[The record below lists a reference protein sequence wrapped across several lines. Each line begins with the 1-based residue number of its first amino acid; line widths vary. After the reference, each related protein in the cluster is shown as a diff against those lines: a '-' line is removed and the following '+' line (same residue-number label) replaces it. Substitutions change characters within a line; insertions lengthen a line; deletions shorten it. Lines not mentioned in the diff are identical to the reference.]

1 MTLKVV
7 QSSVRRIAVL
17 AAALAA
23 SAWLA
28 SCGGSGTVFSPLV
41 PGRVVAIGDG
51 MSDLG
56 QVPGV
61 RYTVNDGTANIWVQ
75 QVAASFGLGI
85 SAQREGG
92 LGWARGNARVAI
104 KADATLTMNEQADAF
119 LAANTLGKDD
129 IVLLNAGV
137 TDLVAQATAY
147 KAGTITDAQLLVNAA
162 DAGKALAALARRL
175 VAAGGTHVVV
185 VGAYNLG
192 KSPFATAQ
200 GLTSLLESA
209 SLKYNE
215 ALLVDMVDLG
225 ANVLYIDAAF
235 RFNQIINQ
243 PGSFGY
249 TNSVAAACTT
259 PDVTTCTQS
268 TVVADYA
275 TYVFADDRYFTPA
288 AQRTLG
294 EYAYARMKT
303 RW

>member
-1 MTLKVV
+1 MKLKVV
-7 QSSVRRIAVL
+7 QSSLRRIAVV
-17 AAALAA
+17 AAAVAA

-28 SCGGSGTVFSPLV
+28 SCGGAGTVFSPLV

-51 MSDLG
+51 MTDLG
-56 QVPGV
+56 QVSGV

-85 SAQREGG
+85 SAQSSGG

-104 KADATLTMNEQADAF
+104 KPDATLTMTEQADAF

-137 TDLVAQATAY
+137 TDLVAQATDY
-147 KAGTITDAQLLVNAA
+147 KAGTITDAQLLLNAA
-162 DAGKALAALARRL
+162 EAGKALAVLARRL

-185 VGAYNLG
+185 VGVYNLG

-200 GLTSLLESA
+200 GLNSLLEAA

-225 ANVLYIDAAF
+225 TNVLYIDAAF

-249 TNSVAAACTT
+249 SNSVAAACST
-259 PDVTTCTQS
+259 PDATTCT
-268 TVVADYA
+268 TATAVADYA

-294 EYAYARMKT
+294 EYTYARMKT